1 MAQNYVGIFAPRF
14 HIEPTS
20 LPSIFFFH
28 QNHLPVPLIRGK
40 PVIKSAIN
48 FTRLIF
54 VSSHSPFRFCY
65 PPSRA
70 PPFSFALSFFF
81 NRELDCITNNWIP
94 FHQRRTKFNFSRLGG
109 RAEIFQPAANSR
121 KKRKKERSGGTGAW
135 RDVREG
141 PLLRVRRRKIGK
153 CIIARGRGEGGGGG
167 DLKKYATRRWNK
179 EKKSRKLSES
189 ILRDAHAIHWLRGA
203 DRAFEYTLDWVTPI
217 PNGNNCLPPT
227 GLNNLGLGPSR
238 LQISIRLQ
246 NVCSFIL

>member
-121 KKRKKERSGGTGAW
+121 KKRKKERSIWWHGGVEG
-135 RDVREG
+135 RE
-141 PLLRVRRRKIGK
+141 RRTVTPCSPAKNRKMHYSE
-153 CIIARGRGEGGGGG
+153 GERRGGGGG

-203 DRAFEYTLDWVTPI
+203 DRSCIWIYA
-217 PNGNNCLPPT
+217 
-227 GLNNLGLGPSR
+227 R
-238 LQISIRLQ
+238 LS
-246 NVCSFIL
+246 NSHPEW